1 MPKINEGGVK
11 TRAGVSTTGWI
22 RIALYLVMIV
32 VIVAAWLAPVLGF
45 EQMQQA
51 LIELGTVLGVLSG
64 GTAVLNVPKADD
76 QRVNVPE
83 LLRAGGRTYDEIVKL
98 RESSAT
104 ADEVAERVER
114 RIRPV
119 VAPEGSSR
127 ASGGSSASSA
137 LSESASSLP
146 VYSAP
151 SSRVS

>member
-1 MPKINEGGVK
+1 MAKINEGGVK
-11 TRAGVSTTGWI
+11 TRAGVSTAGWI

-114 RIRPV
+114 RIRPA

-127 ASGGSSASSA
+127 ASEGV
-137 LSESASSLP
+137 SLP